1 MEHIYDILIIGGG
14 PGGYTAALY
23 GARAGLRTLVLEKL
37 SAGGQMALT
46 TQIDNYPGAPAGTDG
61 YTLAE
66 TMRASAE
73 SFGAETRFTEVLSTD
88 LTTQPKV
95 IRTDSGI
102 YYGKTVIIATGAYPK
117 ELGLPGEKDL
127 TGLGV
132 SYCAHCDGMFYR
144 GKTVVVVGGGNTAVA
159 DALYLSRIAKQVIL
173 VHRRDSLRATKL
185 YHQQLESAPNIKI
198 LYSSA
203 VTSLLQAGILTGV
216 LVKNLRTGEESTL
229 SCDGLFVAIGRN
241 PATSLFAG
249 QLELDENGYIIAG
262 ESTTTNLDGVFAA
275 GDVRTKH
282 LRQIITAAADGA
294 VAAQQAEEY
303 LTAMQKPDFGL

>member
-1 MEHIYDILIIGGG
+1 MEHIYDIIIIGGG

-37 SAGGQMALT
+37 SVGGQMALT
-46 TQIDNYPGAPAGTDG
+46 SQIDNYPGVSAGTDG
-61 YTLAE
+61 YTLGE
-66 TMRASAE
+66 TMRAGAE
-73 SFGAETRFTEVLSTD
+73 SFGAKTKFTEVLSVD
-88 LTTQPKV
+88 LTAQPK
-95 IRTDSGI
+95 IIHTDSGS
-102 YYGKTVIIATGAYPK
+102 YYAHTVIVATGAYPK
-117 ELGLPGEKDL
+117 ELGIPGEKEL

-144 GKTVVVVGGGNTAVA
+144 GKTVVVVGGGNTAAA

-173 VHRRDSLRATKL
+173 VHRRDALRATKL
-185 YHQQLESAPNIKI
+185 YHQQLENTPNLQI
-198 LYSSA
+198 LYNSA

-216 LVKNLRTGEESTL
+216 VVKNLLTGEESTL

-241 PATSLFAG
+241 PATSLFRD
-249 QLELDENGYIIAG
+249 QLNLDEAGYILAG
-262 ESTTTNLDGVFAA
+262 ESTATNIPGVFAA
-275 GDVRTKH
+275 GDVRSKP

-303 LTAMQKPDFGL
+303 LTALQNPGFDL